1 MMSNTD
7 RGAMKNLVAEAVAK
21 YTLGLI
27 LFALLLFVPA
37 GTLHYMQGWLLTA
50 ILFLPMLALGIYLL
64 ARNPNLLRKRL
75 NDRENESE
83 QRQVVIFSMVIF
95 LAVFLLAGLNI
106 RFGWCVLPQW
116 VSWIAAV
123 VCLGGY
129 VLYAEVIRE
138 NEYLSRIVEVQHNQK
153 VIDTG
158 LYGIVRH
165 PMYAATLILFL
176 MMPLVL
182 GSPFSFLV
190 SLSYLP
196 IISKRIRN
204 EEAVLENGLE
214 GYADYKKKVKYK
226 VLPYVW

>member
-1 MMSNTD
+1 
-7 RGAMKNLVAEAVAK
+7 MKNLVAEAVAK

-83 QRQVVIFSMVIF
+83 QRQVVIFSIVMF

-116 VSWIAAV
+116 VSWIAAAV
-123 VCLGGY
+123 FLGSY

-226 VLPYVW
+226 VIPYVW

>member
-1 MMSNTD
+1 
-7 RGAMKNLVAEAVAK
+7 MKNLVAEAVAK

-83 QRQVVIFSMVIF
+83 QRQVVIFSMVMF

-106 RFGWCVLPQW
+106 RFGWYVLPQW
-116 VSWIAAV
+116 VSWIAAAV
-123 VCLGGY
+123 FLGGY
-129 VLYAEVIRE
+129 ILYAEVIRE

>member
-1 MMSNTD
+1 
-7 RGAMKNLVAEAVAK
+7 MKNLVAEAVAK

-27 LFALLLFVPA
+27 LFALLVFVPA

-123 VCLGGY
+123 FFLGGY

>member
-1 MMSNTD
+1 
-7 RGAMKNLVAEAVAK
+7 MKNLVAEAVAK

-83 QRQVVIFSMVIF
+83 QRQVVIFSMVMF
-95 LAVFLLAGLNI
+95 LAVFLLAGFNI

-123 VCLGGY
+123 VFLCGY

-176 MMPLVL
+176 MMPLIL

-226 VLPYVW
+226 VIPYVW

>member
-1 MMSNTD
+1 
-7 RGAMKNLVAEAVAK
+7 MKNLVAEAVAK

-75 NDRENESE
+75 NDREHESE
-83 QRQVVIFSMVIF
+83 QRQVVIFSMVMF

-116 VSWIAAV
+116 VSWIAAAV
-123 VCLGGY
+123 FLGGY
-129 VLYAEVIRE
+129 ILYAEVIRE